1 MPSNT
6 TTDQSLLATE
16 MDAEDFYSQILL
28 QAAQEMQSQAATAD
42 PGSKQIRPEPGL
54 CVKTKCSDG
63 GKVFVNVCQSS
74 QVPAP
79 PPLSEAELIQ
89 LLESDDP
96 SSFRVPMSLGE
107 PHAEVDNSSQGCTAY
122 DVVINSD
129 FFQKAKCNKLFLEF
143 IIAVCLEEWK
153 LLKNRKFLGNIS
165 EQHIRTKSKPVIQE
179 IGSDLGEK
187 PHLTLTVEPCIGDPQ
202 HLIAEIKL
210 PKVSSSRSLILD
222 LGEDRIVL
230 SAQPS
235 LYHMDCYL
243 PFLIDQENSQAQFY
257 KTTNCE
263 LIFIHHNLGLRL
275 SWSLILNCNASPLQ
289 SFTNLLFQVLK
300 IKMPVVSSVE

>member
-1 MPSNT
+1 MNRFIFF
-6 TTDQSLLATE
+6 LFVIKL
-16 MDAEDFYSQILL
+16 QIFFSFTLTVTPVSFVIL
-28 QAAQEMQSQAATAD
+28 
-42 PGSKQIRPEPGL
+42 GL

-122 DVVINSD
+122 DVNPCFKQYFI
-129 FFQKAKCNKLFLEF
+129 FLFLC
-143 IIAVCLEEWK
+143 AEWK

-179 IGSDLGEK
+179 IGSGLGEK
-187 PHLTLTVEPCIGDPQ
+187 PHLTLTVEPSVGDPQ

-230 SAQPS
+230 SAQPA
-235 LYHMDCYL
+235 LYHMDCYF

-257 KTTNCE
+257 KTSKVSNTC
-263 LIFIHHNLGLRL
+263 ISQMID
-275 SWSLILNCNASPLQ
+275 
-289 SFTNLLFQVLK
+289 K
-300 IKMPVVSSVE
+300 VVR

>member
-1 MPSNT
+1 MKMLLSELLIMKHFVVYGQLVILANT
-6 TTDQSLLATE
+6 PRPPGGALPAAWRCPGYQQGM
-16 MDAEDFYSQILL
+16 MDNGVFPKSPAGYYRGQQRTLQGSPESHMCPITWK

-107 PHAEVDNSSQGCTAY
+107 PHAEVDN
-122 DVVINSD
+122 
-129 FFQKAKCNKLFLEF
+129 K
-143 IIAVCLEEWK
+143 WK

-179 IGSDLGEK
+179 IGSE
-187 PHLTLTVEPCIGDPQ
+187 
-202 HLIAEIKL
+202 
-210 PKVSSSRSLILD
+210 
-222 LGEDRIVL
+222 
-230 SAQPS
+230 
-235 LYHMDCYL
+235 
-243 PFLIDQENSQAQFY
+243 
-257 KTTNCE
+257 
-263 LIFIHHNLGLRL
+263 
-275 SWSLILNCNASPLQ
+275 
-289 SFTNLLFQVLK
+289 
-300 IKMPVVSSVE
+300 

>member
-1 MPSNT
+1 MKMSSNT

-129 FFQKAKCNKLFLEF
+129 FFQKAKCNQLFLEF
-143 IIAVCLEEWK
+143 IIAVCLEGLEIKYNILLSREWK

-179 IGSDLGEK
+179 IGSGSPQISDGNSLGEK
-187 PHLTLTVEPCIGDPQ
+187 PHLTLTVEPSVGDPQ

-230 SAQPS
+230 SAQPA
-235 LYHMDCYL
+235 LYHMDCYF

-257 KTTNCE
+257 KT
-263 LIFIHHNLGLRL
+263 
-275 SWSLILNCNASPLQ
+275 SK
-289 SFTNLLFQVLK
+289 VLK